1 MPSSQIIYIVFIVN
15 QITSRHPHRQYHTGE
30 GSSRSGHHR
39 GRSRRIQ
46 GLRKNRSLG
55 QPCLLFSLCG
65 LLRLWSTAFVPI

>member
-1 MPSSQIIYIVFIVN
+1 MPSSQIIYIVYH
-15 QITSRHPHRQYHTGE
+15 ITSRHPHRQYHTGE

-55 QPCLLFSLCG
+55 QPCLLFIYYVCVVYYVYV
-65 LLRLWSTAFVPI
+65 STAFVPI